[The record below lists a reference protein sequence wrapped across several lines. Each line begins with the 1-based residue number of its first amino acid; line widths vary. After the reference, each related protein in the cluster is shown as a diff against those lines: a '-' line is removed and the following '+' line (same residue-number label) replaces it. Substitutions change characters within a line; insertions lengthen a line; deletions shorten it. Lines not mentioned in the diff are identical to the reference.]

1 MIYSSFRLAPSL
13 RRTLLVSHTFTVLDW
28 VVLLGYLGGVTAMGT
43 LLGRKQKDA
52 RDYFLADHSIPWWAI
67 CFSVVATETSALTFI
82 SVPATAYGSDFWML
96 QLAAGY
102 VLGRVAV
109 AALLLPGYFRGE
121 TTTAYALLER
131 RFGGGTRRFAS
142 VVFLVTRVLAD
153 GVRVFAT
160 AIPIRLITGLP
171 YWEAILLTGIFTVIY
186 TYYGGLRAVVWVDV
200 VQLFV
205 YLIGGLAA
213 LWVLARLVPGG
224 WGGIVAAAPGKMR
237 VVHLDGGL
245 ASGSWL
251 ATGLVGGAFLSM
263 ASHGVDHIIVQRLLA
278 SRSLGD
284 ARKALVASGA
294 VVLAQ
299 FALFLCVGLGL
310 YVFYA
315 GRKFGAPDEIF
326 PTFIVNELPPGV
338 TGLVIAAILAAAMST
353 IASSLNSLASA
364 ATHDL
369 YAPLTGR
376 TDEAHLMRVGKL
388 MTLGWAVV
396 LIGAAMLFQLA
407 QQGTPV
413 VVVALQIASFTYGG
427 LLGGF
432 LLGRLSKRATAPDAV
447 AGMAVAIAL
456 MGGLWAA
463 QQFGRVPKVI
473 DSLWFSLIGSAVTL
487 AVGMGLA
494 AVRGRPVIGEGAAA
508 QMQGD

>member
-1 MIYSSFRLAPSL
+1 M
-13 RRTLLVSHTFTVLDW
+13 SHTFTTLDW
-28 VVLLGYLGGVTAMGT
+28 AVLIAYMVGVTAMGT
-43 LLGRKQKDA
+43 QLGARQKDA
-52 RDYFLADHSIPWWAI
+52 RDYFLADRSIPWWAI

-96 QLAAGY
+96 QLATGY

-121 TTTAYALLER
+121 TVTAYALLER
-131 RFGGGTRRFAS
+131 RFGAGTRRFAS

-171 YWEAILLTGIFTVIY
+171 YWEAILVTGVFTVIY
-186 TYYGGLRAVVWVDV
+186 TWYGGLRAVVWVDV

-205 YLIGGLAA
+205 YLVGGLAA
-213 LWVLARLVPGG
+213 LWVLAGLVPGG
-224 WGGIVAAAPGKMR
+224 WSAIMAAAPEKMR
-237 VVHLDGGL
+237 VVHLDGGF
-245 ASGSWL
+245 ASGSWI

-263 ASHGVDHIIVQRLLA
+263 ASHGVDHLIVQRLLA

-284 ARKALVASGA
+284 ARKALVASG
-294 VVLAQ
+294 VVVVMQ
-299 FALFLCVGLGL
+299 FALFLCIGLGL
-310 YVFYA
+310 YVFFQ
-315 GRKFGAPDEIF
+315 GERFGAPDEIF
-326 PTFIVNELPPGV
+326 PTFIVNELPSGI

-353 IASSLNSLASA
+353 VSSSLNSLASA

-376 TDEAHLMRVGKL
+376 TDEAHLMRVGRL
-388 MTLGWAVV
+388 MTLAWAVV
-396 LIGAAMLFQLA
+396 LIGAAMLFQFA

-413 VVVALQIASFTYGG
+413 VVVALQVASFTYGG

-432 LLGRLSKRATAPDAV
+432 LLARFSRRATAPDAV

-463 QQFGRVPKVI
+463 QQFGAMPRVI
-473 DSLWFSLIGSAVTL
+473 DSLWFSLLGSAVTL
-487 AVGMGLA
+487 VVGAGLA
-494 AVRGRPVIGEGAAA
+494 ALRGRPVVEAEVATGLP
-508 QMQGD
+508 GD

>member
-1 MIYSSFRLAPSL
+1 
-13 RRTLLVSHTFTVLDW
+13 
-28 VVLLGYLGGVTAMGT
+28 
-43 LLGRKQKDA
+43 
-52 RDYFLADHSIPWWAI
+52 
-67 CFSVVATETSALTFI
+67 
-82 SVPATAYGSDFWML
+82 ML

-102 VLGRVAV
+102 VIGRVVV

-121 TTTAYALLER
+121 TVTAYALLER

-160 AIPIRLITGLP
+160 AIPIHLITGLP
-171 YWEAILLTGIFTVIY
+171 YWAAILLTGVFTVIY

-205 YLIGGLAA
+205 YLVGGIAA

-224 WGGIVAAAPGKMR
+224 WSAIVAQAPGKMR
-237 VVHLDGGL
+237 IVHLDGGL
-245 ASGSWL
+245 ASGSWI

-263 ASHGVDHIIVQRLLA
+263 ASHGVDHLIVQRLLA

-284 ARKALVASGA
+284 ARKALVTSGL
-294 VVLAQ
+294 VVVAQ
-299 FALFLCVGLGL
+299 FALFLSVGLGL
-310 YVFYA
+310 FVFYR
-315 GRKFGAPDEIF
+315 GRAFGAPDEIF
-326 PTFIVNELPPGV
+326 PTFIVNELPSGV

-353 IASSLNSLASA
+353 ISSSLNSLASA

-388 MTLGWAVV
+388 MTLGWSAV

-407 QQGTPV
+407 QQGKPV

-432 LLGRLSKRATAPDAV
+432 LLARFSRRATAADAV
-447 AGMAVAIAL
+447 AGMAIAIAL
-456 MGGLWAA
+456 MAALWAA
-463 QQFGRVPKVI
+463 QQFHAMPRVI
-473 DSLWFSLIGSAVTL
+473 DSLWFSLLGSAVTL
-487 AVGMGLA
+487 VVGMGLA
-494 AVRGRPVIGEGAAA
+494 AARRRPLVAPEAERAVVA
-508 QMQGD
+508 GD